1 MELQLGA
8 GPWPP
13 TDLACLPLFQHIR
26 VGWEQLLTSIA
37 RTINEVE
44 NQVLTRDAKGLSQ
57 EQLNEFRASFNH
69 FDRVSRGLALW
80 AGGSGGW
87 WRLGT
92 GPDILSSLQK
102 RNGMMEPDDFR
113 ACLISM
119 GYDLVS
125 VPQPLPKESHRRPLL
140 HTGPPHVPPPIT
152 HMTSLPPHR
161 TRGAGGWGSPLFTQR
176 LPTAQRGELTCSK
189 VLVWT

>member
-1 MELQLGA
+1 MSLSGTSRWGPERGRTCPGSDSELGVEPELVA
-8 GPWPP
+8 RHWPP
-13 TDLACLPLFQHIR
+13 TDPACLLLSQHIR

-80 AGGSGGW
+80 GGGLGGW
-87 WRLGT
+87 LGGGDRGQSLT
-92 GPDILSSLQK
+92 SAPQLQK

-125 VPQPLPKESHRRPLL
+125 VLQPCPGVPSVAL
-140 HTGPPHVPPPIT
+140 GPEALGCK
-152 HMTSLPPHR
+152 LPPE
-161 TRGAGGWGSPLFTQR
+161 PLVHL
-176 LPTAQRGELTCSK
+176 LPRQL
-189 VLVWT
+189 LLQ